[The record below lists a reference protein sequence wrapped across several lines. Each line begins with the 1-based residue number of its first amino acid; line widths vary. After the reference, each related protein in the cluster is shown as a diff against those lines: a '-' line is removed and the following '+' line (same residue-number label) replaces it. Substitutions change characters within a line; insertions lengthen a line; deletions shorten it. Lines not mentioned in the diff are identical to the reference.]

1 MFKKVWSFEISQNMV
16 KHLDVDN
23 ELGAFFSA
31 LDDAIDEICEQYGVE
46 PWEFR
51 EEE

>member
-1 MFKKVWSFEISQNMV
+1 MAKLVWQFSVSDNMV
-16 KHLDVDN
+16 KHLDTNN
-23 ELGAFFSA
+23 ELGLFFSA
-31 LDDAIDEICEQYGVE
+31 LSDVCEEVCKNYDVE

>member
-1 MFKKVWSFEISQNMV
+1 MAKLVWQFSVSDNTN
-16 KHLDVDN
+16 N
-23 ELGAFFSA
+23 ELGLFFSA
-31 LDDAIDEICEQYGVE
+31 LSDVCEEVCKNYDVE